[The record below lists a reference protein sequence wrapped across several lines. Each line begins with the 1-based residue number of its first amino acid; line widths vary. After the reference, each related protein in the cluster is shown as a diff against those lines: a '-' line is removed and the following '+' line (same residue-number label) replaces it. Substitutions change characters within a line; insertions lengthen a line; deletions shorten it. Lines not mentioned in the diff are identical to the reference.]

1 MVKAVFNKNPQKIK
15 PPKKQKKGE
24 NRKEI
29 KQLQLF
35 KRKKTKDSIKP
46 SKARFWSLIRGRIVI
61 IFSILILILISM
73 LYVSNRNTAQLQS
86 ELEEYTKKD
95 LVEQM
100 KLNELTTTISEM
112 SNAEQSYVITGRST
126 FYNTYKAKKDEV
138 DRALKEL
145 TAVFQGQEEELKKIA
160 SIKSFYNNYVTYADR
175 VISTR
180 DEFGIENAQR
190 LVMTGNGKTAMDTID
205 VHIDMMNDLL
215 KKKSDENLAAIQQQT
230 KIATVTFLIIT
241 TVAVLLA
248 IIFGFL
254 LFRSIRRNTRTIN
267 SSILDIAS
275 AGGDLTRRV
284 NVRTND
290 EFAIIAGST
299 NQLIESIAELVKKV
313 SMLTENVS
321 AGGEELMASADETA
335 STIQAIADSTNEIS
349 VGTEQTMKS
358 MTGAMQKMNSL
369 EESVRYLNN
378 QAQAVSE
385 ATEHMK
391 DATVVGNQSVQQSS
405 KVMMTIEETMA
416 NTSSAVQSLGEK
428 SYEITSI
435 INTITGIAEQTNLLA
450 LNAAIEAARAGE
462 HGRGFAVVAD
472 EVRKLA
478 EQSQN
483 AAKEVTKIVTS
494 IQMQVSE
501 IVTQNH
507 EGVESVIR
515 GVEVSNET
523 TSALSKIMEQT
534 ESTIEV
540 INEMVT
546 HIEQTLTYSQDVA
559 TSFIEVNQIAEN
571 TASNTETSAAAAQQ
585 GSAAMQEINAS
596 AIELANQADELRKV
610 VGEFK
615 I

>member
-1 MVKAVFNKNPQKIK
+1 MVKAVFNNDRPKIK
-15 PPKKQKKGE
+15 PPKKQKKGVK
-24 NRKEI
+24 RKE
-29 KQLQLF
+29 KQFQLF
-35 KRKKTKDSIKP
+35 KRKKVNDSIKKT
-46 SKARFWSLIRGRIVI
+46 SKTYFWSLIRGRIVI

-86 ELEEYTKKD
+86 ELEEYTQKD

-112 SNAEQSYVITGRST
+112 SNAEQSYVITGKSN

-138 DRALKEL
+138 DRALKDL
-145 TAVFQGQEEELKKIA
+145 TAVFKGQEEELKKIA

-205 VHIDMMNDLL
+205 VHIDMMNELL

-230 KIATVTFLIIT
+230 KIATITFLIIT

-254 LFRSIRRNTRTIN
+254 LFRSIRKNTRTIN

-335 STIQAIADSTNEIS
+335 STIQAIADSTNEIAA
-349 VGTEQTMKS
+349 GTEQTMKS

-405 KVMMTIEETMA
+405 KVMLTIEETMA

-501 IVTQNH
+501 IVAQNH

-523 TSALSKIMEQT
+523 ISALSKIMEQT

-559 TSFIEVNQIAEN
+559 ASFIEVNQIAEN

>member
-1 MVKAVFNKNPQKIK
+1 MVKAVFNNDRPKIK
-15 PPKKQKKGE
+15 PPKKQKKGVK
-24 NRKEI
+24 RKE
-29 KQLQLF
+29 KQFQLF
-35 KRKKTKDSIKP
+35 KRKKVNDSIKKT
-46 SKARFWSLIRGRIVI
+46 SKTYFWSLIRGRIVI

-86 ELEEYTKKD
+86 ELEEYTQKD

-112 SNAEQSYVITGRST
+112 SNAEQSYVITGRSN

-138 DRALKEL
+138 DRALKDL
-145 TAVFQGQEEELKKIA
+145 TAVFKGQEEELKKIA

-205 VHIDMMNDLL
+205 VHIDMMNELL

-230 KIATVTFLIIT
+230 KIATITFLIIT

-254 LFRSIRRNTRTIN
+254 LFRSIRKNTRTIN

-335 STIQAIADSTNEIS
+335 STIQAIADSTNEIAA
-349 VGTEQTMKS
+349 GTEQTMKS

-405 KVMMTIEETMA
+405 KVMLTIEETMA

-501 IVTQNH
+501 IVAQNH

-523 TSALSKIMEQT
+523 ISALSKIMEQT

-559 TSFIEVNQIAEN
+559 ASFIEVNQIAEN

>member
-1 MVKAVFNKNPQKIK
+1 MVKTVFKKEKQKIR
-15 PPKKQKKGE
+15 PLKQKEKGSKK
-24 NRKEI
+24 KE
-29 KQLQLF
+29 KQWRLF
-35 KRKKTKDSIKP
+35 KRKKTADTGIKTAKP
-46 SKARFWSLIRGRIVI
+46 RFWSLIRGRIVM
-61 IFSILILILISM
+61 IFAVLILILISM
-73 LYVSNRNTAQLQS
+73 LYVSNYNISHLQS
-86 ELEEYTKKD
+86 ELEQYTKKD

-126 FYNTYKAKKDEV
+126 FFNTYKAKKDEV
-138 DRALKEL
+138 DRSLKEL
-145 TAVFQGQEEELKKIA
+145 TAVFAGQEEELKKIA

-175 VISTR
+175 VIATR

-190 LVMTGNGKTAMDTID
+190 LVMTGNGKTAMDNID
-205 VHIDMMNDLL
+205 VHISMMNELL

-230 KIATVTFLIIT
+230 KLATISFLIIT

-267 SSILDIAS
+267 ASILDIAS

-290 EFAIIAGST
+290 EFALIAGST
-299 NQLIESIAELVKKV
+299 NQLIESISELVKKV

-335 STIQAIADSTNEIS
+335 STIQAIADSTNEIAAGS
-349 VGTEQTMKS
+349 EQTMKS

-369 EESVRYLNN
+369 EESVRHLNN
-378 QAQAVSE
+378 QAQAVSQ

-391 DATVVGNQSVQQSS
+391 EATAIGNLSVQQSS
-405 KVMMTIEETMA
+405 KVMLTIEETMA

-483 AAKEVTKIVTS
+483 AAKEVTKIVTT
-494 IQMQVSE
+494 IQTQVAE
-501 IVTQNH
+501 IVGQNH

-534 ESTIEV
+534 DSTIAV
-540 INEMVT
+540 INEMVAQ
-546 HIEQTLTYSQDVA
+546 IEKTLMYSQEVA
-559 TSFIEVNQIAEN
+559 ASFIEVNQIAEN

-596 AIELANQADELRKV
+596 AVELANQADELRKV